1 MNVFTEAN
9 FQEEVLNSDL
19 PVIVD
24 FYADW
29 CPSIAAKYG
38 INSIP
43 FIGFFKGGELVG
55 SIIGAVPKEALVSKI
70 SEVF

>member
-1 MNVFTEAN
+1 MDN
-9 FQEEVLNSDL
+9 F
-19 PVIVD
+19 
-24 FYADW
+24 
-29 CPSIAAKYG
+29 PSIAAKYG